1 MVERAF
7 KGESYDDQL
16 VRRFM
21 TVLRS
26 AREAVAAYIRSRN
39 QAQLQK
45 PATGLQ
51 IPTARTSRR

>member
-16 VRRFM
+16 ERRFT

-26 AREAVAAYIRSRN
+26 AREAVAAICSYPGHPVEPWRLY
-39 QAQLQK
+39 A
-45 PATGLQ
+45 
-51 IPTARTSRR
+51 